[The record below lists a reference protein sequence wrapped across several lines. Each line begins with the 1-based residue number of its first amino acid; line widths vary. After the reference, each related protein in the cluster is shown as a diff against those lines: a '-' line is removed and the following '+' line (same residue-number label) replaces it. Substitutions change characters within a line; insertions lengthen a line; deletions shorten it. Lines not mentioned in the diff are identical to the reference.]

1 MKISLKSILLILLLA
16 PALTSCI
23 RDEIEDCPPLQVN
36 IAVKDR
42 NYFNVDK
49 ATPEECRSEDLAFR
63 EYVPTLFYML
73 RDAKTGEVMEE
84 QGVFS
89 VEGDGKTVPVEFCPC
104 LPHGT
109 YVLTVWGGM
118 KDMTSL
124 SEDRTALALH
134 PDNVGGDDI
143 YLVNDTLV
151 YDAYRY
157 DYTVEME
164 RTKGK
169 LIVEAEG
176 LPQGICQMTTDVD
189 RLFGKVNSDFV
200 YSGETHV
207 SSTSAVTADQK
218 VRMSSI
224 MAPSVG
230 SGVSL
235 VNVSFTKNDS
245 ASDMLLPKPA
255 DVNINMERNRI
266 TMLKYVF
273 NPDADKFTIYIKV
286 NDNWEEIHGMILD

>member
-1 MKISLKSILLILLLA
+1 MKISLKSILLILLLV

-36 IAVKDR
+36 IAVKDK

-49 ATPEECRSEDLAFR
+49 VDMEERRSEDLAFR

-84 QGVFS
+84 QGVFR
-89 VEGDGKTVPVEFCPC
+89 VEGDGKTVPVDFCPC

-134 PDNVGGDDI
+134 PEHAEGDDI

-176 LPQGICQMTTDVD
+176 LKQGLEHSTMKANHIYERVD
-189 RLFGKVNSDFV
+189 SGFSYSSDT
-200 YSGETHV
+200 YASMQYDWTGQHV
-207 SSTSAVTADQK
+207 LTKTVL
-218 VRMSSI
+218 
-224 MAPSVG
+224 APSLKRNG
-230 SGVSL
+230 STLSL
-235 VNVSFTKNDS
+235 QFYDS
-245 ASDMLLPKPA
+245 AQRLNPVLSPK
-255 DVNINMERNRI
+255 DVRI
-266 TMLKYVF
+266 TMRRNELTVLRYVWDEEKDDF
-273 NPDADKFTIYIKV
+273 VVYMLV
-286 NDNWEEIHGMILD
+286 NDNWEMVHGMEIE

>member
-1 MKISLKSILLILLLA
+1 MKISLKSILLILLLVS
-16 PALTSCI
+16 ALTSCI

-36 IAVKDR
+36 IAVKDK

-49 ATPEECRSEDLAFR
+49 VDMEERRSEDLAFR

-84 QGVFS
+84 QGVFR
-89 VEGDGKTVPVEFCPC
+89 VEGEGKTVQVEFCPC

-118 KDMTSL
+118 KDMTSF

-134 PDNVGGDDI
+134 PEHAEGDDI

-169 LIVEAEG
+169 LIVEAEE
-176 LPQGICQMTTDVD
+176 LPQGMEYYSKTVD
-189 RLFGKVNSDFV
+189 KLYARVD
-200 YSGETHV
+200 SGFHYTGDTYVSAPKEWTGDHV
-207 SSTSAVTADQK
+207 VTK
-218 VRMSSI
+218 TFL
-224 MAPSVG
+224 APSVRNG
-230 SGVSL
+230 ASNLSL
-235 VNVSFTKNDS
+235 QFYDNAQHDGAV
-245 ASDMLLPKPA
+245 LPTD
-255 DVNINMERNRI
+255 DVRI
-266 TMLKYVF
+266 TMRRNELTVLRYVW
-273 NPDADKFTIYIKV
+273 DKDKDDFVVYVLI
-286 NDNWEEIHGMILD
+286 NDNWELVHGMEIE

>member
-1 MKISLKSILLILLLA
+1 MKISLKSILLILLLV

-36 IAVKDR
+36 IAVKDK

-49 ATPEECRSEDLAFR
+49 MDPENERPTDLAFR

-84 QGVFS
+84 HGVFR
-89 VEGDGKTVPVEFCPC
+89 VEGEAKTMTVNFCPC

-134 PDNVGGDDI
+134 PEHAEGDDI

-176 LPQGICQMTTDVD
+176 LPQDIGQMTTDVD
-189 RLFGKVNSDFV
+189 GLFGKVSSDFI

-207 SSTSAVTADQK
+207 SNTSAVTANQK

-230 SGVSL
+230 SGTSL
-235 VNVSFTKNDS
+235 VDVSFTRKDG
-245 ASDMLLPKPA
+245 ASDTLLPKPA
-255 DVNINMERNRI
+255 DVKINMERNRI

>member
-1 MKISLKSILLILLLA
+1 MKISLKSILLILLLV

-36 IAVKDR
+36 IAVKDK

-49 ATPEECRSEDLAFR
+49 VDMEERRSDDLAFR

-84 QGVFS
+84 QGVFR
-89 VEGDGKTVPVEFCPC
+89 VEGEAKTMKVDFCPC

-134 PDNVGGDDI
+134 PEHAEGDDI

-176 LPQGICQMTTDVD
+176 LEQGLEHSTMKADHIYERVD
-189 RLFGKVNSDFV
+189 SGFSYSSDT
-200 YSGETHV
+200 YASMQYDWTGQHV
-207 SSTSAVTADQK
+207 LTKTVL
-218 VRMSSI
+218 
-224 MAPSVG
+224 APSLKRNG
-230 SGVSL
+230 STLSL
-235 VNVSFTKNDS
+235 QFYDS
-245 ASDMLLPKPA
+245 AQRLNPVLSPK
-255 DVNINMERNRI
+255 DVRI
-266 TMLKYVF
+266 TMRRNELTVLRYVW
-273 NPDADKFTIYIKV
+273 NEDKDDFVVYMLV
-286 NDNWEEIHGMILD
+286 NDNWEMVHGMEIE

>member
-1 MKISLKSILLILLLA
+1 MKISLKSILLILLLV
-16 PALTSCI
+16 PTLTSCI

-36 IAVKDR
+36 IAVKDK

-49 ATPEECRSEDLAFR
+49 VDMEERRSDDLAFR

-89 VEGDGKTVPVEFCPC
+89 VEGEGKTVPVEFCPC

-124 SEDRTALALH
+124 SKDRTALALH
-134 PDNVGGDDI
+134 PEHAEEDDI

-176 LPQGICQMTTDVD
+176 LPQGIGRMTTDVNG
-189 RLFGKVNSDFV
+189 LFGKVNSDFI

-207 SSTSAVTADQK
+207 SNTSAVTADQK

-230 SGVSL
+230 SGTSL
-235 VNVSFTKNDS
+235 VDVSFTRKDG
-245 ASDMLLPKPA
+245 ASDTLLPKPA
-255 DVNINMERNRI
+255 DVKINMERNRI

>member
-1 MKISLKSILLILLLA
+1 MKISLKSILLILLLV

-36 IAVKDR
+36 IAVKDK

-49 ATPEECRSEDLAFR
+49 VDMEERRSDDLAFR
-63 EYVPTLFYML
+63 EYVPTLFYIL

-89 VEGDGKTVPVEFCPC
+89 VEGEGKTVPVEFCPC

-134 PDNVGGDDI
+134 PEHAEGDDI

-176 LPQGICQMTTDVD
+176 LKQGLEHSTMKANHIYERVD
-189 RLFGKVNSDFV
+189 SGFSYSSDT
-200 YSGETHV
+200 YASMQYDWTGQHV
-207 SSTSAVTADQK
+207 LTKTVL
-218 VRMSSI
+218 
-224 MAPSVG
+224 APSLKRNG
-230 SGVSL
+230 STLSL
-235 VNVSFTKNDS
+235 QFYDS
-245 ASDMLLPKPA
+245 AQRLNPVLSPK
-255 DVNINMERNRI
+255 DVRI
-266 TMLKYVF
+266 TMRRNELTVLRYVWDEEKDDF
-273 NPDADKFTIYIKV
+273 VVYMLV
-286 NDNWEEIHGMILD
+286 NDNWEMVHGMEIE

>member
-1 MKISLKSILLILLLA
+1 MKISLKSILLILLLV

-36 IAVKDR
+36 IAVKDK

-49 ATPEECRSEDLAFR
+49 MDPENERPTDLAFR

-73 RDAKTGEVMEE
+73 RDAKTGEVVEE
-84 QGVFS
+84 HGVFR
-89 VEGDGKTVPVEFCPC
+89 VEGEAKTMKVDFCPC
-104 LPHGT
+104 LSHGT

-134 PDNVGGDDI
+134 PEHAEEDDI

-169 LIVEAEG
+169 LIVEAEE
-176 LPQGICQMTTDVD
+176 LPQDIGQMTTDVD
-189 RLFGKVNSDFV
+189 GLFGKVSSDFI

-207 SSTSAVTADQK
+207 SNTSAVTADQK

-224 MAPSVG
+224 MAPSVS
-230 SGVSL
+230 SGTSL
-235 VNVSFTKNDS
+235 VDVSFTRKDG
-245 ASDMLLPKPA
+245 ASDTLLPKPA
-255 DVNINMERNRI
+255 DVKINMERNRI

>member
-36 IAVKDR
+36 IAVKDK

-49 ATPEECRSEDLAFR
+49 ATSEERRSEDLAFR
-63 EYVPTLFYML
+63 EYVSTLFYML

-230 SGVSL
+230 SGASL

>member
-36 IAVKDR
+36 IAVKDK

-49 ATPEECRSEDLAFR
+49 ATSEERRSEDLAFR

-230 SGVSL
+230 SGASL

>member
-36 IAVKDR
+36 IAVKDK

-49 ATPEECRSEDLAFR
+49 VDMEERRSDDLAFR

-84 QGVFS
+84 QGVFR
-89 VEGDGKTVPVEFCPC
+89 VEGEAKTMTVDFCPC

-134 PDNVGGDDI
+134 PEHAEGDDI

-169 LIVEAEG
+169 LIVEAEELEQG
-176 LPQGICQMTTDVD
+176 LEHSTMKADHIYERVD
-189 RLFGKVNSDFV
+189 SGFSYSSDT
-200 YSGETHV
+200 YASMQYDWTGQHV
-207 SSTSAVTADQK
+207 LTKTVL
-218 VRMSSI
+218 
-224 MAPSVG
+224 APSLKRNG
-230 SGVSL
+230 STLSL
-235 VNVSFTKNDS
+235 QFYDS
-245 ASDMLLPKPA
+245 AQRLNPVLSPK
-255 DVNINMERNRI
+255 DVRI
-266 TMLKYVF
+266 TMHRNELTVLRYVW
-273 NPDADKFTIYIKV
+273 NEEKADFEVYMLV
-286 NDNWEEIHGMILD
+286 NDNWEMVHGMEIE

>member
-23 RDEIEDCPPLQVN
+23 RDEIEDCPPLRVN
-36 IAVKDR
+36 IAVKDK

-49 ATPEECRSEDLAFR
+49 VDMEERRSEDLAFR

-84 QGVFS
+84 QGVFR
-89 VEGDGKTVPVEFCPC
+89 VEGEGKTVPVDFCPC

-118 KDMTSL
+118 DNMTSL
-124 SEDRTALALH
+124 SEDRTTVALH
-134 PDNVGGDDI
+134 PEHVEGDDI

-176 LPQGICQMTTDVD
+176 LPQDIGRMTTDVD

-207 SSTSAVTADQK
+207 SNTSAVTADQK

-230 SGVSL
+230 SGTSL
-235 VNVSFTKNDS
+235 VDVSFTRKDGS
-245 ASDMLLPKPA
+245 SDMLLPKPA
-255 DVNINMERNRI
+255 DVKINLERNRI

>member
-1 MKISLKSILLILLLA
+1 MKISLKSILLILLLV

-36 IAVKDR
+36 IAVKDK

-49 ATPEECRSEDLAFR
+49 VDMEERRSEDLAFR

-73 RDAKTGEVMEE
+73 RDAKTGEVVEE
-84 QGVFS
+84 QGVFR
-89 VEGDGKTVPVEFCPC
+89 VEGEAKTMKVDFCPC

-134 PDNVGGDDI
+134 PEHAEGDDI
-143 YLVNDTLV
+143 YLINDTLV

-176 LPQGICQMTTDVD
+176 LPQDIDQMTTDVNG
-189 RLFGKVNSDFV
+189 LFGKVNSDFI

-207 SSTSAVTADQK
+207 SNTSAVTADQK

-230 SGVSL
+230 SGTSL
-235 VNVSFTKNDS
+235 VDVSFTRKDG
-245 ASDMLLPKPA
+245 ASDTLLPKPA
-255 DVNINMERNRI
+255 DVKINMERNRI

>member
-1 MKISLKSILLILLLA
+1 MKISLKSILLILLLV

-36 IAVKDR
+36 IAVKDK

-49 ATPEECRSEDLAFR
+49 VSTEERRSEDLAFR

-89 VEGDGKTVPVEFCPC
+89 VEGEGKTVPVEFCPC

-151 YDAYRY
+151 YDAYHY

-176 LPQGICQMTTDVD
+176 LPQDIDRMTTDVD

-230 SGVSL
+230 SGASL
-235 VNVSFTKNDS
+235 VKVSFTKNDN

-255 DVNINMERNRI
+255 DVKINMERNRI

>member
-1 MKISLKSILLILLLA
+1 MKISLKSILLILLLV

-36 IAVKDR
+36 IAVKDK

-49 ATPEECRSEDLAFR
+49 VDMEERRSEDLAFR

-118 KDMTSL
+118 DNMTSL
-124 SEDRTALALH
+124 SEDRTAMTLH
-134 PDNVGGDDI
+134 PDQTESNDI

-151 YDAYRY
+151 YDAYHY

-176 LPQGICQMTTDVD
+176 LPQGIGRMTTDVD

-230 SGVSL
+230 SGASL

-255 DVNINMERNRI
+255 DVKINMERNRI

>member
-1 MKISLKSILLILLLA
+1 MKISLKSILLILLLV

-36 IAVKDR
+36 IAVKDK

-49 ATPEECRSEDLAFR
+49 VDMEERRSDDLAFR

-89 VEGDGKTVPVEFCPC
+89 VEGEGKTVPVEFCPC

-134 PDNVGGDDI
+134 PEHAEGDDI

-176 LPQGICQMTTDVD
+176 LPQGIGRMTTDVD
-189 RLFGKVNSDFV
+189 RLFGKVSSVFV

-207 SSTSAVTADQK
+207 SNTSAVTADQK

-224 MAPSVG
+224 MAPSIG
-230 SGVSL
+230 SGTSL
-235 VNVSFTKNDS
+235 VNVSFTKKDS

-255 DVNINMERNRI
+255 DVKINMERNRI

-273 NPDADKFTIYIKV
+273 NPDANKFTIYIKV

>member
-1 MKISLKSILLILLLA
+1 MKISLKSILLILLLV

-36 IAVKDR
+36 IAVKDK

-49 ATPEECRSEDLAFR
+49 VDMEERRSEDLAFR

-84 QGVFS
+84 QGVFR
-89 VEGDGKTVPVEFCPC
+89 VEGEGKTVPVEFCPC

-134 PDNVGGDDI
+134 PEHAEGDDI

-176 LPQGICQMTTDVD
+176 LPQGIGRMTTDVD

-207 SSTSAVTADQK
+207 SNTSAVTADQK

-224 MAPSVG
+224 MAPSVS
-230 SGVSL
+230 SGTSL
-235 VNVSFTKNDS
+235 VDVSFTRKDG
-245 ASDMLLPKPA
+245 ASDTLLPKPA
-255 DVNINMERNRI
+255 DVKINMERNRI

>member
-1 MKISLKSILLILLLA
+1 MKISLKSILLLLLLV

-36 IAVKDR
+36 IAVKDK

-49 ATPEECRSEDLAFR
+49 MDPENERPTDLAFR

-73 RDAKTGEVMEE
+73 RDAKTGEVVEE
-84 QGVFS
+84 QGVFR
-89 VEGDGKTVPVEFCPC
+89 VEGEAKTMTVNFCPC

-134 PDNVGGDDI
+134 PEHAEGDDI

-176 LPQGICQMTTDVD
+176 LPQDIGQMTTDVD
-189 RLFGKVNSDFV
+189 GLFGKVSSDFI
-200 YSGETHV
+200 YSGETHI
-207 SSTSAVTADQK
+207 SNTSAVTANQK

-230 SGVSL
+230 SGTSL
-235 VNVSFTKNDS
+235 VDVSFTRKDG
-245 ASDMLLPKPA
+245 ASDTLLPKPA
-255 DVNINMERNRI
+255 DVKINMERNRI

>member
-1 MKISLKSILLILLLA
+1 MNISLKSILLILLLV

-36 IAVKDR
+36 IAVKDK

-49 ATPEECRSEDLAFR
+49 VDMEERRSEDLAFR

-84 QGVFS
+84 HGVFR
-89 VEGDGKTVPVEFCPC
+89 VEGEAKTMKVDFCPC

-134 PDNVGGDDI
+134 PEHAEGDDI

-176 LPQGICQMTTDVD
+176 LEQGLEHSTMKADHIYERVD
-189 RLFGKVNSDFV
+189 SGFSYSSDT
-200 YSGETHV
+200 YASMQYDWTGQHV
-207 SSTSAVTADQK
+207 LTKTVL
-218 VRMSSI
+218 
-224 MAPSVG
+224 APSLKRNG
-230 SGVSL
+230 STLSL
-235 VNVSFTKNDS
+235 QFYDS
-245 ASDMLLPKPA
+245 AQRLNPVLSPK
-255 DVNINMERNRI
+255 DVRI
-266 TMLKYVF
+266 TMHRNELTVLRYVW
-273 NPDADKFTIYIKV
+273 NEEKADFVVYMLV
-286 NDNWEEIHGMILD
+286 NDNWEMVHGMEIE

>member
-1 MKISLKSILLILLLA
+1 MKISLKSILLILLLV

-36 IAVKDR
+36 IAVKDK

-49 ATPEECRSEDLAFR
+49 MDPENERPTDLAFR

-73 RDAKTGEVMEE
+73 RDAKTGEVVEE
-84 QGVFS
+84 HSVFR
-89 VEGDGKTVPVEFCPC
+89 VEGEAKTMTVNFCPC

-134 PDNVGGDDI
+134 PEHAEGDDI

-169 LIVEAEG
+169 IIVEAEG
-176 LPQGICQMTTDVD
+176 LPQGIGRMTTDVD

-207 SSTSAVTADQK
+207 SNTSAVTADQK

-230 SGVSL
+230 SGTSL

-245 ASDMLLPKPA
+245 ASNMLLPKPA

-266 TMLKYVF
+266 TMLKYV
-273 NPDADKFTIYIKV
+273 
-286 NDNWEEIHGMILD
+286 

>member
-1 MKISLKSILLILLLA
+1 MKISLKSILLILLLV

-36 IAVKDR
+36 IAVKDK

-49 ATPEECRSEDLAFR
+49 VDMEERRSEDLAFR

-73 RDAKTGEVMEE
+73 RDAKTGEVVEE
-84 QGVFS
+84 HGVFR
-89 VEGDGKTVPVEFCPC
+89 VKGEAKTMKVDFCPC

-124 SEDRTALALH
+124 SEDRTALTLH
-134 PDNVGGDDI
+134 PEHAEGDDI

-176 LPQGICQMTTDVD
+176 LKQGLEHSTMKADHIYERVD
-189 RLFGKVNSDFV
+189 SGFSYSSDT
-200 YSGETHV
+200 YASMQYDWTGQHV
-207 SSTSAVTADQK
+207 LTKTVL
-218 VRMSSI
+218 
-224 MAPSVG
+224 APSLKRNG
-230 SGVSL
+230 STLSL
-235 VNVSFTKNDS
+235 QFYDS
-245 ASDMLLPKPA
+245 AQRLNPVLSPK
-255 DVNINMERNRI
+255 DVRI
-266 TMLKYVF
+266 TMHRNELTVLRYVW
-273 NPDADKFTIYIKV
+273 DKDKDDFVVYMLV
-286 NDNWEEIHGMILD
+286 NDNWEMVHGMEIE

>member
-1 MKISLKSILLILLLA
+1 MKISQSILLILLLV

-36 IAVKDR
+36 IAVKDK

-49 ATPEECRSEDLAFR
+49 VDPENERPTDLAFR

-73 RDAKTGEVMEE
+73 RDAKTGEVVEE
-84 QGVFS
+84 HGVFR
-89 VEGDGKTVPVEFCPC
+89 VEGEAKTMTVNFCPC

-134 PDNVGGDDI
+134 PEHAEGDDI

-176 LPQGICQMTTDVD
+176 LPQDIGQMTTNVD
-189 RLFGKVNSDFV
+189 GLFGKVNSDFI

-207 SSTSAVTADQK
+207 SNTSVVTADQK
-218 VRMSSI
+218 VRMSCI

-230 SGVSL
+230 SGASL

>member
-1 MKISLKSILLILLLA
+1 MKISLKSILLILLLV

-36 IAVKDR
+36 IAVKDK

-49 ATPEECRSEDLAFR
+49 VDMEERRSDDLAFR

-89 VEGDGKTVPVEFCPC
+89 VEGEGKTVPVEFCPC

-134 PDNVGGDDI
+134 PEHAEGDDI

-176 LPQGICQMTTDVD
+176 LPQGIGRMTTDVD
-189 RLFGKVNSDFV
+189 RLFGKVNSDFG

-207 SSTSAVTADQK
+207 SNTSAVTADQK

-230 SGVSL
+230 SGTSL
-235 VNVSFTKNDS
+235 VNVSFTKKDS

>member
-1 MKISLKSILLILLLA
+1 MKISLKSILLILLLV

-36 IAVKDR
+36 IAVKDK

-49 ATPEECRSEDLAFR
+49 VDMKERRSEDLAFR

-89 VEGDGKTVPVEFCPC
+89 VEGEGKTVPVEFCPC

-124 SEDRTALALH
+124 SEYRTALALH
-134 PDNVGGDDI
+134 PEHAEGDDI

-176 LPQGICQMTTDVD
+176 LPQGIGRMTTDVD

-207 SSTSAVTADQK
+207 SNTSAVTADQK

-230 SGVSL
+230 SSASL
-235 VNVSFTKNDS
+235 VNVSFTKKDG

-255 DVNINMERNRI
+255 DVKINMERNRI

-273 NPDADKFTIYIKV
+273 NPDANKFTIYIKV

>member
-1 MKISLKSILLILLLA
+1 MNISLKSILLILLLV

-36 IAVKDR
+36 IAVKDK

-49 ATPEECRSEDLAFR
+49 VDMEERRSDDLAFR

-89 VEGDGKTVPVEFCPC
+89 VEGEGKTVPVEFCPC

-134 PDNVGGDDI
+134 PEHAEGDDI

-176 LPQGICQMTTDVD
+176 LKQGLEHSTMKANHIYERVD
-189 RLFGKVNSDFV
+189 SGFSYSSDT
-200 YSGETHV
+200 YASMQYDWTGQHV
-207 SSTSAVTADQK
+207 LTKTVL
-218 VRMSSI
+218 
-224 MAPSVG
+224 APSLKRNG
-230 SGVSL
+230 STLSL
-235 VNVSFTKNDS
+235 QFYDS
-245 ASDMLLPKPA
+245 AQRLNPVLSPK
-255 DVNINMERNRI
+255 DVRI
-266 TMLKYVF
+266 TMRRNELTVLRYVWDEEKDDF
-273 NPDADKFTIYIKV
+273 VVYMLV
-286 NDNWEEIHGMILD
+286 NDNWEMVHGMEIE

>member
-1 MKISLKSILLILLLA
+1 MKISLKSILLILLLV

-36 IAVKDR
+36 IAVKDK

-49 ATPEECRSEDLAFR
+49 VSHEERRSEDLAFR

-89 VEGDGKTVPVEFCPC
+89 VEGEGKTVPVEFCPC

-134 PDNVGGDDI
+134 PEHAEGDDI

-176 LPQGICQMTTDVD
+176 LPQGIGRMTTDVD

-207 SSTSAVTADQK
+207 SNTSAVTADQK

-230 SGVSL
+230 SGASL
-235 VNVSFTKNDS
+235 VKVSFTKKDG

-255 DVNINMERNRI
+255 DVKINMERNRI

>member
-36 IAVKDR
+36 IAVKDK

-49 ATPEECRSEDLAFR
+49 ATSEERRSEDLAFR

-169 LIVEAEG
+169 PIVEAEG

-230 SGVSL
+230 SGASL

>member
-1 MKISLKSILLILLLA
+1 MNISLKSILLILLLV

-36 IAVKDR
+36 IAVKDK

-49 ATPEECRSEDLAFR
+49 VDMEERRSEDLAFR

-84 QGVFS
+84 HGVFR
-89 VEGDGKTVPVEFCPC
+89 VKGEAKTMKVDFCPC

-134 PDNVGGDDI
+134 PEHAEGDDI

-176 LPQGICQMTTDVD
+176 LEQGLEHSTMKADHIYERVD
-189 RLFGKVNSDFV
+189 SGFSYSSDT
-200 YSGETHV
+200 YASMQYDWTGQHV
-207 SSTSAVTADQK
+207 LTKTVL
-218 VRMSSI
+218 
-224 MAPSVG
+224 APSLKRNG
-230 SGVSL
+230 STL
-235 VNVSFTKNDS
+235 NLQFYDS
-245 ASDMLLPKPA
+245 AQRLNPVLSPK
-255 DVNINMERNRI
+255 DVRI
-266 TMLKYVF
+266 TMHRNELTVLRYVW
-273 NPDADKFTIYIKV
+273 NEEKADFVVYMLV
-286 NDNWEEIHGMILD
+286 NDNWEMVHGMEIE

>member
-1 MKISLKSILLILLLA
+1 MKISLKSILLVLLLV

-36 IAVKDR
+36 IAVKDK
-42 NYFNVDK
+42 NYSNVDK
-49 ATPEECRSEDLAFR
+49 VDMEERRSEDLAFR

-118 KDMTSL
+118 DNMTSL

-151 YDAYRY
+151 YDAYHY

-176 LPQGICQMTTDVD
+176 LPQDIGRMTTDVE

-230 SGVSL
+230 SDASL
-235 VNVSFTKNDS
+235 VNVSFTKKDG
-245 ASDMLLPKPA
+245 AADMLLPKPA

>member
-1 MKISLKSILLILLLA
+1 MKISQSILLILLLV

-36 IAVKDR
+36 IAVKDK

-49 ATPEECRSEDLAFR
+49 VDPENERPTDLAFR

-73 RDAKTGEVMEE
+73 RDAKTGEVVEE
-84 QGVFS
+84 HGVFR
-89 VEGDGKTVPVEFCPC
+89 VEGEAKTMTVDFCPC

-134 PDNVGGDDI
+134 PEHAEGDDI

-169 LIVEAEG
+169 LIIEAEG
-176 LPQGICQMTTDVD
+176 LPQDIGQMTTDVD
-189 RLFGKVNSDFV
+189 GLFGKVSSDFI
-200 YSGETHV
+200 YSGETHI
-207 SSTSAVTADQK
+207 SNTSAVTANQK

-230 SGVSL
+230 SGTSL
-235 VNVSFTKNDS
+235 VDVSFTRKDG
-245 ASDMLLPKPA
+245 ASDTLLPKPA
-255 DVNINMERNRI
+255 DVKINMERNRI

>member
-1 MKISLKSILLILLLA
+1 MNISLKSILLILLLV

-36 IAVKDR
+36 IAVKDK

-49 ATPEECRSEDLAFR
+49 VDMEERRSDDLAFR

-84 QGVFS
+84 QGVFR
-89 VEGDGKTVPVEFCPC
+89 VEGDGKTVPVDFCPC

-134 PDNVGGDDI
+134 PEHAEGDDI

-176 LPQGICQMTTDVD
+176 LPQGIGQMTTDVD
-189 RLFGKVNSDFV
+189 GLFGKVSSDFI

-207 SSTSAVTADQK
+207 SNTSAVTADQK

-224 MAPSVG
+224 MAPSVSCG
-230 SGVSL
+230 TSL
-235 VNVSFTKNDS
+235 VDVSFTRKDGT
-245 ASDMLLPKPA
+245 SDTLLPKPA
-255 DVNINMERNRI
+255 DVKINMERNRI

-286 NDNWEEIHGMILD
+286 NDNWEEIHEMILD

>member
-1 MKISLKSILLILLLA
+1 MKISLKSILLILLLV

-36 IAVKDR
+36 IAVKDK

-49 ATPEECRSEDLAFR
+49 VDMEERRSDDLAFR

-89 VEGDGKTVPVEFCPC
+89 VEGEGKTVPVEFCPC

-134 PDNVGGDDI
+134 PEHAEGDDI

-176 LPQGICQMTTDVD
+176 LPQGIGRMTTDVD

-207 SSTSAVTADQK
+207 SNTSAVTADQK

-224 MAPSVG
+224 MAPSVS
-230 SGVSL
+230 SGTSL
-235 VNVSFTKNDS
+235 VDVSFTRKDG
-245 ASDMLLPKPA
+245 ASDTLLPKPA
-255 DVNINMERNRI
+255 DVKINMERNRI

>member
-1 MKISLKSILLILLLA
+1 MKISLKSILLILLLV

-36 IAVKDR
+36 IAVKDK

-49 ATPEECRSEDLAFR
+49 VDMEERRSEDLAFR

-84 QGVFS
+84 QGVFR
-89 VEGDGKTVPVEFCPC
+89 VEGDGKTVPVDFCPC

-134 PDNVGGDDI
+134 PEHAEGDDI

-176 LPQGICQMTTDVD
+176 LKQGLEHSTMKADHIYERVD
-189 RLFGKVNSDFV
+189 SGFSYSSDT
-200 YSGETHV
+200 YASMQYDWTGQHV
-207 SSTSAVTADQK
+207 LTKTVL
-218 VRMSSI
+218 
-224 MAPSVG
+224 APSLKRNG
-230 SGVSL
+230 STLSL
-235 VNVSFTKNDS
+235 QFYDS
-245 ASDMLLPKPA
+245 AQRLNPVLSPK
-255 DVNINMERNRI
+255 DVRI
-266 TMLKYVF
+266 TMHRNELTVLRYVWNEEKDDF
-273 NPDADKFTIYIKV
+273 VVYMLV
-286 NDNWEEIHGMILD
+286 NDNWEMVHGMEIE

>member
-1 MKISLKSILLILLLA
+1 MKISLKSILLILLLV

-36 IAVKDR
+36 IAVKDK

-49 ATPEECRSEDLAFR
+49 VDMEERRSDDLAFR

-89 VEGDGKTVPVEFCPC
+89 VEGEGKTVPVEFCPC

-124 SEDRTALALH
+124 SEDRTTLALH
-134 PDNVGGDDI
+134 PEHAEGDDI

-151 YDAYRY
+151 YDAYHY

-176 LPQGICQMTTDVD
+176 LPQGIGRMTTDVD

-207 SSTSAVTADQK
+207 SNTSAVTADQK

-230 SGVSL
+230 SSASL
-235 VNVSFTKNDS
+235 VNVSFTKKDG

-255 DVNINMERNRI
+255 DVKINMERNRI

>member
-1 MKISLKSILLILLLA
+1 MKISLKSILLILLLV

-36 IAVKDR
+36 IAVKDK

-49 ATPEECRSEDLAFR
+49 VDMEERRSDDLAFR

-89 VEGDGKTVPVEFCPC
+89 VEGEGKTVPVEFCPC

-134 PDNVGGDDI
+134 PEHAEGDDI

-176 LPQGICQMTTDVD
+176 LPQGIGRMTTDVD

-207 SSTSAVTADQK
+207 SNTSAVTADQK

-230 SGVSL
+230 SGTSL
-235 VNVSFTKNDS
+235 VNVSFTKKDS

>member
-1 MKISLKSILLILLLA
+1 
-16 PALTSCI
+16 
-23 RDEIEDCPPLQVN
+23 
-36 IAVKDR
+36 
-42 NYFNVDK
+42 
-49 ATPEECRSEDLAFR
+49 
-63 EYVPTLFYML
+63 
-73 RDAKTGEVMEE
+73 
-84 QGVFS
+84 
-89 VEGDGKTVPVEFCPC
+89 
-104 LPHGT
+104 
-109 YVLTVWGGM
+109 
-118 KDMTSL
+118 MTSL

-134 PDNVGGDDI
+134 PEHAEEDDI

-176 LPQGICQMTTDVD
+176 LPQDIDQMTTDVNG
-189 RLFGKVNSDFV
+189 LFGKVNSDFI

-207 SSTSAVTADQK
+207 SNTSAVTADQK

-230 SGVSL
+230 SGTSL
-235 VNVSFTKNDS
+235 VDVSFTRKDG
-245 ASDMLLPKPA
+245 ASDTLLPKPA
-255 DVNINMERNRI
+255 DVKINMERNRI

>member
-1 MKISLKSILLILLLA
+1 MKISLKSILLILLLV

-36 IAVKDR
+36 IAVKDK

-49 ATPEECRSEDLAFR
+49 VDMEERRSDDLAFR

-89 VEGDGKTVPVEFCPC
+89 VEGEGKTVPVEFCPC

-124 SEDRTALALH
+124 SEDRTTLALH
-134 PDNVGGDDI
+134 PEHAEGDDI

-151 YDAYRY
+151 YDAYHY

-176 LPQGICQMTTDVD
+176 LKQGLEHSTMKADHIYERVD
-189 RLFGKVNSDFV
+189 SGFSYSSDT
-200 YSGETHV
+200 YASMQYDWTGQHV
-207 SSTSAVTADQK
+207 LTKTVL
-218 VRMSSI
+218 
-224 MAPSVG
+224 APSLKRNG
-230 SGVSL
+230 STLSL
-235 VNVSFTKNDS
+235 QFYDS
-245 ASDMLLPKPA
+245 AQRLNPVLSPK
-255 DVNINMERNRI
+255 DVRI
-266 TMLKYVF
+266 TMHRNELTVLRYVWNEEKDDF
-273 NPDADKFTIYIKV
+273 VVYMLV
-286 NDNWEEIHGMILD
+286 NDNWEMVHGMEIE

>member
-1 MKISLKSILLILLLA
+1 MKISLKSILLLLLLV

-23 RDEIEDCPPLQVN
+23 KDEIEDCPPLQVN
-36 IAVKDR
+36 IAVKDK

-49 ATPEECRSEDLAFR
+49 VDMEERRSEDLAFR

-84 QGVFS
+84 HGVFR
-89 VEGDGKTVPVEFCPC
+89 VEGKAKTMTVNFCPC

-134 PDNVGGDDI
+134 PEHAEGDDI

-176 LPQGICQMTTDVD
+176 LEQGLEHSTMKADHIYERVD
-189 RLFGKVNSDFV
+189 SGFSYSSDT
-200 YSGETHV
+200 YASMQYDWTGQHV
-207 SSTSAVTADQK
+207 LTKTVL
-218 VRMSSI
+218 
-224 MAPSVG
+224 APSLKETALRSVC
-230 SGVSL
+230 
-235 VNVSFTKNDS
+235 SFMTVPN
-245 ASDMLLPKPA
+245 ASIRCSRQKTCASPCTA
-255 DVNINMERNRI
+255 
-266 TMLKYVF
+266 TS
-273 NPDADKFTIYIKV
+273 
-286 NDNWEEIHGMILD
+286 